1 MLVLPVLNW
10 VIIEFLSLVHLVL
23 NVIIVLAVFSLF
35 VHEELVRVTLPDEF
49 AEVTAPTLKLYVASF
64 FMMTVQIFIDFVLG
78 HVADITRE

>member
-23 NVIIVLAVFSLF
+23 NVIIFLAVFSLF
-35 VHEELVRVTLPDEF
+35 VHEARVRVTLPDEF

-64 FMMTVQIFIDFVLG
+64 FMMTVQIFIDFVLR